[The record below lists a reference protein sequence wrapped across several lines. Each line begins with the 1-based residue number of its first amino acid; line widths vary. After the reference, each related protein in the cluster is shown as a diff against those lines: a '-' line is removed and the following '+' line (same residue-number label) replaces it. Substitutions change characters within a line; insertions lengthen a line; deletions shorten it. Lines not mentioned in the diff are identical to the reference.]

1 MILKPFMLRRIKCD
15 VENELSEKVSVVHGE
30 RTGYYSDSISKPY
43 IHSGQTLPLG
53 NAFCYSILT
62 TFPPDNDKNVSRLQC
77 ILKCTPVFDLKLKVV
92 KYVMITL
99 SLIGR

>member
-1 MILKPFMLRRIKCD
+1 MWKMSFLKRYLLYMEK
-15 VENELSEKVSVVHGE
+15 ELVITV
-30 RTGYYSDSISKPY
+30 IAFQNP